1 MKPAPFNYH
10 TPGSLSDC
18 LSALAAFGDDC
29 VVLAGGQSLLPLL
42 RFRMAQPE
50 NVISLR
56 EIRKELAYIRQT
68 EQGIAIGAGITYAAA
83 QRSQTIASALPG
95 LLKTIELIATPA
107 VRSRGTLCGNLVNAD
122 PASELPALALLLE
135 ANFKLLAAS
144 GERIVPAKDF
154 FLGPYMT
161 DRRSDELLAEIQFPV
176 SPMGERV
183 AIREVTRLRGGF
195 PMAGIAVGLVDGDAA
210 ATRSARVA
218 CFGVNPVQT
227 RAPNAEAE
235 LIRLGFGSEGMS
247 AAATALAAEIK
258 PHADMFA
265 SEAYRRAA
273 AQELLK
279 RAISDALGRP
289 CS

>member
-176 SPMGERV
+176 RPMGERV

-195 PMAGIAVGLVDGDAA
+195 PMAGIAVALVDGDAA
-210 ATRSARVA
+210 ATLSARVA

>member
-10 TPGSLSDC
+10 TPASLSDC

-56 EIRKELAYIRQT
+56 EIKKELAYIKQT
-68 EQGIAIGAGITYAAA
+68 EQGITIGAGVTYAAA
-83 QRSQTIASALPG
+83 QRSAILANALPG

-135 ANFKLLAAS
+135 ANLKLLAAP
-144 GERIVPAKDF
+144 GERIVPAKEF
-154 FLGPYMT
+154 FLGPYT
-161 DRRSDELLAEIQFPV
+161 TARRSNELLVEIQFPV
-176 SPMGERV
+176 RPMGERV
-183 AIREVTRLRGGF
+183 AIKEVTRLRGGF
-195 PMAGIAVGLVDGDAA
+195 PMAGIAVALIDGGTAG
-210 ATRSARVA
+210 TRSARVS

-227 RAPNAEAE
+227 RAPNAEAK
-235 LIRLGFGSEGMS
+235 LVRVGFGSEGLS
-247 AAATALAAEIK
+247 AAAAALAAEIK
-258 PHADMFA
+258 PYTDVFA

-279 RAISDALGRP
+279 RAISDALGRA